1 MTELRAKKLEKL
13 AEEMPELEVEADEG
27 AELLVL
33 GWGSTYGVVQAAAR
47 RVREREIP
55 IATAHLRHLDPLP
68 RNTGEVV
75 RAFPKVLIPEV
86 NTGQLLGMIRGKY
99 LVDAVG
105 HNKMEGLPI
114 FAEELEGAILEVL
127 A

>member
-1 MTELRAKKLEKL
+1 M
-13 AEEMPELEVEADEG
+13 
-27 AELLVL
+27 
-33 GWGSTYGVVQAAAR
+33 
-47 RVREREIP
+47 REREIP

-86 NTGQLLGMIRGKY
+86 NTGQLLGMIRGKF
-99 LVDAVG
+99 LVDAIG
-105 HNKMEGLPI
+105 YNKMEGLPI